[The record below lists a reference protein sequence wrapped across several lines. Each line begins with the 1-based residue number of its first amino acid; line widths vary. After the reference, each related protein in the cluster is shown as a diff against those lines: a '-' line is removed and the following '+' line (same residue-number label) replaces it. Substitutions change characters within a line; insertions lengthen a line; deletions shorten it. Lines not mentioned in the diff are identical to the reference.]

1 MNAKQ
6 AARMA
11 QKAAAAEAAQ
21 KKFDFDEYAE
31 LNPDFN
37 LIPKDQVAQIKD
49 LLKKEHRTEDD
60 WTIIKDILQSHA
72 VIVTEPVKPD
82 RRIKVRNHIL
92 CEEGNLIVFTNG
104 NDCQRYTKEFILKN
118 LPASTLFQMGSMPFT
133 MAVDI
138 AEKHRMDLLI
148 DPVSA
153 PGDRFMMYVHGKSQI
168 KAVMLG

>member
-6 AARMA
+6 ATRKA
-11 QKAAAAEAAQ
+11 QKAAAEVAQ
-21 KKFDFDEYAE
+21 KQFDFDKYAE
-31 LNPDFN
+31 QNPDFN

-49 LLKKEHRTEDD
+49 LLQKEHRTEDD

-118 LPASTLFQMGSMPFT
+118 LPTSNLFQMGSIPFT

-148 DPVSA
+148 DPVSE

>member
-6 AARMA
+6 ATRKA
-11 QKAAAAEAAQ
+11 QKAAAEVAQ
-21 KKFDFDEYAE
+21 KQFDFDKYAE
-31 LNPDFN
+31 QNPDFN

-49 LLKKEHRTEDD
+49 LLQKEHRTEDD

-118 LPASTLFQMGSMPFT
+118 LPTSTLFQMGSIPFT

-148 DPVSA
+148 DPVSE